1 MVRNIIEITNGVT
14 RHPDYRLA
22 QPLNLSL
29 KADEPVAICGVNG
42 GGKSLFVDVL
52 TGAHPLLGDA
62 IKYDFGPNALSK
74 RCSDNIRLVTFRDV
88 YGGNEPAYYQQR
100 WNQADEQIFPTV
112 EELLNRSLETYAAS
126 SVLPNDELLK
136 QSAELLKELGVEAY
150 LQKPINKL
158 SSGELRRMQLAR
170 TLVSCPQMLIIDN
183 PYIGLDVA
191 AREMLTRVLE
201 RLSQSLTLVL
211 VVSRVEDIPD
221 FVQTIIPVG
230 CKKVF
235 SPCEASVY
243 KEKTTKHGAY
253 NDENAEEDADCSVYK
268 KNDSDSVLVLPERSH
283 PVAVAEGESVIDF
296 RNITIRYG
304 ERTILKDLTWNVKRG
319 EHWALMGQ
327 NGSGKSTL
335 LSLVCADNPQGYA
348 CDIRLFG
355 HQRGKG
361 ESIWDIKKHI
371 GYVSPEIYSTYRKQ
385 LSALDIVASG
395 LRDTIGLY
403 HQPTEADRQHCMQW
417 LRVFG
422 CEHLAAHSYL
432 TLSSGEQRLVLLV
445 RAFVKHP
452 DLLILDE
459 PFHGL
464 DNLYRHRAMQV
475 IDAYMNDPAKTL
487 IMVTHYEEELPQ
499 CIDHR
504 LTLIRN

>member
-1 MVRNIIEITNGVT
+1 MSRNIIEITNGVT
-14 RHPDYRLA
+14 RHPNYRLA
-22 QPLNLSL
+22 EPLSL
-29 KADEPVAICGVNG
+29 CLRAGEAVAICGPNG
-42 GGKSLFVDVL
+42 AGKSLLVDVL

-62 IKYDFGPNALSK
+62 FKYDFGQEAFSQ
-74 RCSDNIRLVTFRDV
+74 RSSDNIRLVTFRDV
-88 YGGNEPAYYQQR
+88 YGGSEPAYYQQR
-100 WNQADEQIFPTV
+100 WNQADEQVFPTV
-112 EELLNRSLETYAAS
+112 EELLERSLEAYAAPDAKS
-126 SVLPNDELLK
+126 KAEMLS
-136 QSAELLKELGVEAY
+136 QRAELLKELGVEAY

-170 TLVSCPQMLIIDN
+170 TLVSCPQLLIIDN

-191 AREMLTRVLE
+191 AREMLTHVLQH
-201 RLSQSLTLVL
+201 LSENLTLVL
-211 VVSRVEDIPD
+211 VVSRVEDIPH
-221 FVQTIIPVG
+221 FVKTVIPVEQ
-230 CKKVF
+230 KKVL
-235 SPCEASVY
+235 PLCSVTAY
-243 KEKTTKHGAY
+243 KEKVGLVSVV
-253 NDENAEEDADCSVYK
+253 DEISSEGET
-268 KNDSDSVLVLPERSH
+268 SDGSTYSFLQLPERVV
-283 PVAVAEGESVIDF
+283 PAAVAEGENVIDF
-296 RNITIRYG
+296 RHITIRYG
-304 ERTILKDLTWNVKRG
+304 ERTILKDLTWDVKRG

-371 GYVSPEIYSTYRKQ
+371 GYVSPEIYSTYRKH

-403 HQPTEADRQHCMQW
+403 HQPTEADRQHCLQW
-417 LRVFG
+417 LRAFRA
-422 CEHLAAHSYL
+422 EHLAESSYL

-464 DNLYRHRAMQV
+464 DNTYRQRAMQV
-475 IDAYMNDPAKTL
+475 IDAYMRNPQKTL

-504 LTLIRN
+504 LTLTRN